1 MNKNVMNAIEVLSKQ
16 YNFPMDEAMS
26 LFTVKNKS
34 KKTKKDG
41 QSLQD
46 MFAELVNDVE
56 QDNRDPVIVLE
67 PTADAAVAPVKEKK
81 EKAKKQPLSEEEKK
95 QKAEELLAAKEAAK
109 KQKAEELLAAKEAA
123 KKQKAEELLAQK
135 EAAKKQKADELLA
148 AKKQKE
154 EELLA
159 AKKQK
164 ADELL
169 AQKEAAKKQKEDEKL
184 AAKEAAKAA
193 KAPKEKAVKAPK
205 EKAVKEPKEKA
216 VKAPKEKAVKAPKE
230 NKLADSTS
238 PDRPTP
244 TWVDDMPPIKITV
257 TRVKIGDQTYLKSTA
272 GILYN
277 ETTKEEFGLYD
288 EATNTIKPLPE
299 DDEEELEEDTYD
311 A

>member
-1 MNKNVMNAIEVLSKQ
+1 MNAIEVLSKQ
-16 YNFPMDEAMS
+16 YNFPFDDAVS

-34 KKTKKDG
+34 KKTKKEG

-46 MFAELVNDVE
+46 MFSELVNDVE

-67 PTADAAVAPVKEKK
+67 PTAAVAVAPVVVKEKK

-95 QKAEELLAAKEAAK
+95 QKAD
-109 KQKAEELLAAKEAA
+109 
-123 KKQKAEELLAQK
+123 ELLAQK
-135 EAAKKQKADELLA
+135 EAAKKQKAEELIAAKEAAKKQKEEDLIAAKKQKAEELIAAKEA

-193 KAPKEKAVKAPK
+193 KEPKA
-205 EKAVKEPKEKA
+205 KAVKEPKEKA
-216 VKAPKEKAVKAPKE
+216 VKEVKAKEPKAKAVKETKAKAV
-230 NKLADSTS
+230 NVDDS
-238 PDRPTP
+238 PDRETP
-244 TWVDDMPPIKITV
+244 TWVEPPPIKITV

-277 ETTKEEFGLYD
+277 ADTKEEVGLHD
-288 EATNTIKPLPE
+288 VETNTIKPLPE
-299 DDEEELEEDTYD
+299 DGDEELEEDTYD

>member
-1 MNKNVMNAIEVLSKQ
+1 MNAIEVLSNQ
-16 YNFPMDEAMS
+16 YNFPMDEAVS

-34 KKTKKDG
+34 KKTKKEG

-56 QDNRDPVIVLE
+56 QDNREPVIVLE
-67 PTADAAVAPVKEKK
+67 PTVAAAVAVAPVVKEKK

-95 QKAEELLAAKEAAK
+95 QKAEELLAQKEAAK

-123 KKQKAEELLAQK
+123 KKQKEEDLIAQ
-135 EAAKKQKADELLA
+135 KKQKADELLA
-148 AKKQKE
+148 Q
-154 EELLA
+154 
-159 AKKQK
+159 KKQK

-193 KAPKEKAVKAPK
+193 KAPKEPKA
-205 EKAVKEPKEKA
+205 KAVKEPKAKA
-216 VKAPKEKAVKAPKE
+216 VKAVKETKV
-230 NKLADSTS
+230 DDS
-238 PDRPTP
+238 PDRETP
-244 TWVDDMPPIKITV
+244 TWVVPPPIKITV
-257 TRVKIGDQTYLKSTA
+257 TRVTIDGQIYLKSTA

-277 ETTKEEFGLYD
+277 ADTKEEVGLHD
-288 EATNTIKPLPE
+288 AETNTIKPLPE
-299 DDEEELEEDTYD
+299 DGDEELEEDTYE

>member
-1 MNKNVMNAIEVLSKQ
+1 MNAIEVLSKQ
-16 YNFPMDEAMS
+16 YNFPMDEAVS

-34 KKTKKDG
+34 KKTKKEG

-56 QDNRDPVIVLE
+56 QDNREPVIVLE
-67 PTADAAVAPVKEKK
+67 PTVAAAVAVAVAPVVKEKK

-95 QKAEELLAAKEAAK
+95 QKAEELLAQKEAAK

-123 KKQKAEELLAQK
+123 KKQKEEDLIAQKKQKAEELLAQ
-135 EAAKKQKADELLA
+135 KKQKADELLA
-148 AKKQKE
+148 QKE
-154 EELLA
+154 A

-193 KAPKEKAVKAPK
+193 KAPKEPKA
-205 EKAVKEPKEKA
+205 KAVKEPKEKA
-216 VKAPKEKAVKAPKE
+216 VKAKAVKADE
-230 NKLADSTS
+230 S
-238 PDRPTP
+238 PDRETP
-244 TWVDDMPPIKITV
+244 TWVEPPPIKITV

-277 ETTKEEFGLYD
+277 ADTKEEVGLHD
-288 EATNTIKPLPE
+288 EETNTIKPLPE
-299 DDEEELEEDTYD
+299 DGDEELEEDTYE

>member
-1 MNKNVMNAIEVLSKQ
+1 MNAIEVLSKQ
-16 YNFPMDEAMS
+16 YNFPMDDAVS

-34 KKTKKDG
+34 KKTKKEG

-56 QDNRDPVIVLE
+56 QDNREPVIVLE
-67 PTADAAVAPVKEKK
+67 PTVAAAVAVALVVKEKK

-95 QKAEELLAAKEAAK
+95 QKAEELLAQKEAAK

-123 KKQKAEELLAQK
+123 KKQKEEDLIAQKKQKAEELLAQ
-135 EAAKKQKADELLA
+135 
-148 AKKQKE
+148 
-154 EELLA
+154 
-159 AKKQK
+159 KKQK

-193 KAPKEKAVKAPK
+193 KAPKEPKA
-205 EKAVKEPKEKA
+205 KAVKEPKAKA
-216 VKAPKEKAVKAPKE
+216 VKAVKETKV
-230 NKLADSTS
+230 DDS
-238 PDRPTP
+238 PDRETP
-244 TWVDDMPPIKITV
+244 TWVEPPPIKITV
-257 TRVKIGDQTYLKSTA
+257 TRVTIDGQIYLKSTA

-277 ETTKEEFGLYD
+277 ADTKEEVGLHD
-288 EATNTIKPLPE
+288 AETNTIKPLPE
-299 DDEEELEEDTYD
+299 DGDEELEEDTYE

>member
-1 MNKNVMNAIEVLSKQ
+1 MNAIEVLSKQ
-16 YNFPMDEAMS
+16 YNFPFDDAVS

-34 KKTKKDG
+34 KKTKKEG

-46 MFAELVNDVE
+46 MFSELVNDVE
-56 QDNRDPVIVLE
+56 QDNREPVIVLE
-67 PTADAAVAPVKEKK
+67 PTAAVAVAPVVVKEKK

-95 QKAEELLAAKEAAK
+95 QKADELLAQKEAAKKQKAEELIAAKEAAK
-109 KQKAEELLAAKEAA
+109 KQKAEELIAAKEAA
-123 KKQKAEELLAQK
+123 KKQKEDELLAQK
-135 EAAKKQKADELLA
+135 KQKAD
-148 AKKQKE
+148 
-154 EELLA
+154 ELLA

-193 KAPKEKAVKAPK
+193 KEPKA
-205 EKAVKEPKEKA
+205 KAVKEPKEKA
-216 VKAPKEKAVKAPKE
+216 VKEPKAKAVKETKAVKE
-230 NKLADSTS
+230 VDDS
-238 PDRPTP
+238 PDRETP
-244 TWVDDMPPIKITV
+244 TWVEPPPIKITV

-277 ETTKEEFGLYD
+277 ADTKEEVGLHD

-299 DDEEELEEDTYD
+299 DGDEELEEDTYE

>member
-1 MNKNVMNAIEVLSKQ
+1 MNAIEVLSNQ
-16 YNFPMDEAMS
+16 YNFPMDEAVS

-34 KKTKKDG
+34 KKTKKEG

-56 QDNRDPVIVLE
+56 QDNREPVIVLE
-67 PTADAAVAPVKEKK
+67 PTAAAAAVAVAVAPVVKEKK

-95 QKAEELLAAKEAAK
+95 QKAEELLAQKEAAK

-123 KKQKAEELLAQK
+123 KKQKEEDLIAQ
-135 EAAKKQKADELLA
+135 KKQKADELLA
-148 AKKQKE
+148 QKKQKAD
-154 EELLA
+154 ELLAQKEA

-193 KAPKEKAVKAPK
+193 KAPKEPKA
-205 EKAVKEPKEKA
+205 KAVKEPKAKA
-216 VKAPKEKAVKAPKE
+216 VKAVKV
-230 NKLADSTS
+230 DDS
-238 PDRPTP
+238 PDRETP
-244 TWVDDMPPIKITV
+244 TWVEPPPIKITV
-257 TRVKIGDQTYLKSTA
+257 TRVTIDGQIYLKSTA

-277 ETTKEEFGLYD
+277 ADTKEEVGLHD
-288 EATNTIKPLPE
+288 AETNTIKPLPE
-299 DDEEELEEDTYD
+299 DGDEELEEDTYE

>member
-1 MNKNVMNAIEVLSKQ
+1 MNAIEVLSNQ
-16 YNFPMDEAMS
+16 YNFPMDEAVS

-34 KKTKKDG
+34 KKTKKEG

-56 QDNRDPVIVLE
+56 QDNREPVIVLE
-67 PTADAAVAPVKEKK
+67 PTVAAAVAVAPVVKEKK

-95 QKAEELLAAKEAAK
+95 QKAEELLA
-109 KQKAEELLAAKEAA
+109 
-123 KKQKAEELLAQK
+123 QK
-135 EAAKKQKADELLA
+135 E
-148 AKKQKE
+148 
-154 EELLA
+154 A

-193 KAPKEKAVKAPK
+193 KAPKEPKA
-205 EKAVKEPKEKA
+205 KAVKEPKAKA
-216 VKAPKEKAVKAPKE
+216 VKAVKETKV
-230 NKLADSTS
+230 DDS
-238 PDRPTP
+238 PDRETP
-244 TWVDDMPPIKITV
+244 TWVVPPPIKITV
-257 TRVKIGDQTYLKSTA
+257 TRVTIDGQIYLKSTA

-277 ETTKEEFGLYD
+277 ADTKEEVGLHD
-288 EATNTIKPLPE
+288 AETNTIKPLPE
-299 DDEEELEEDTYD
+299 DGDEELEEDTYE

>member
-1 MNKNVMNAIEVLSKQ
+1 MNAIEVLSKQ
-16 YNFPMDEAMS
+16 YNFPFDDAVS

-34 KKTKKDG
+34 KKTKKEG

-46 MFAELVNDVE
+46 MFSELVNDVE
-56 QDNRDPVIVLE
+56 QDNRQPVIVLE
-67 PTADAAVAPVKEKK
+67 PTAAVAVAPVVVKEKK

-95 QKAEELLAAKEAAK
+95 QKAD
-109 KQKAEELLAAKEAA
+109 
-123 KKQKAEELLAQK
+123 ELLAQK
-135 EAAKKQKADELLA
+135 EAAKKQKAEELIAAKEA

-154 EELLA
+154 EDLIVAKKQKADELLAQKKQKADELLAVKEA

-193 KAPKEKAVKAPK
+193 KEPKA
-205 EKAVKEPKEKA
+205 KAVKEPKEKA
-216 VKAPKEKAVKAPKE
+216 VKETKAKAVKE
-230 NKLADSTS
+230 TNVDDS
-238 PDRPTP
+238 PDRETP

-277 ETTKEEFGLYD
+277 ADTKEEVGLHD
-288 EATNTIKPLPE
+288 VETNTIKPLPE
-299 DDEEELEEDTYD
+299 DGDEELEEETYE

>member
-1 MNKNVMNAIEVLSKQ
+1 MNAIEVLSKQ
-16 YNFPMDEAMS
+16 YNFPMDDAVS

-34 KKTKKDG
+34 KKTKKEG

-56 QDNRDPVIVLE
+56 QDNREPVIVLE
-67 PTADAAVAPVKEKK
+67 PTVAAAVAVAVAPVVKEKK

-95 QKAEELLAAKEAAK
+95 QKAEELLAQKEAAK

-123 KKQKAEELLAQK
+123 KKQKEEDLIAAKKQKAEELIAQK
-135 EAAKKQKADELLA
+135 EAAKKQKAD
-148 AKKQKE
+148 
-154 EELLA
+154 ELLA

-193 KAPKEKAVKAPK
+193 KAPKEVKA
-205 EKAVKEPKEKA
+205 KAVKEPKAKAVKEPKAAKEPKAKA
-216 VKAPKEKAVKAPKE
+216 VKADE
-230 NKLADSTS
+230 S
-238 PDRPTP
+238 PDRETP
-244 TWVDDMPPIKITV
+244 TWVEPPPIKITV

-277 ETTKEEFGLYD
+277 ADTKEEVGLHD
-288 EATNTIKPLPE
+288 EETNTIKPLPE
-299 DDEEELEEDTYD
+299 DGDEELEEDTYE

>member
-1 MNKNVMNAIEVLSKQ
+1 MNAIEVLSKQ
-16 YNFPMDEAMS
+16 YNFSMDEAMS

-34 KKTKKDG
+34 KKTKKEG

-56 QDNRDPVIVLE
+56 QDNREPVIVLE
-67 PTADAAVAPVKEKK
+67 PTVAAAVAVAVAPVVKEKK

-95 QKAEELLAAKEAAK
+95 QKAEELLAQKEAAK

-123 KKQKAEELLAQK
+123 KKQKEEDLIAQKKQKAEELLAQ
-135 EAAKKQKADELLA
+135 KKQKADELLA
-148 AKKQKE
+148 QKE
-154 EELLA
+154 A

-193 KAPKEKAVKAPK
+193 KAPKEPKA
-205 EKAVKEPKEKA
+205 KAVKEPKEKA
-216 VKAPKEKAVKAPKE
+216 VKAKAVKADE
-230 NKLADSTS
+230 S
-238 PDRPTP
+238 PDRETP
-244 TWVDDMPPIKITV
+244 TWVEPPPIKITV

-277 ETTKEEFGLYD
+277 ADTKEEVGLHD
-288 EATNTIKPLPE
+288 AETNTIKPLPE
-299 DDEEELEEDTYD
+299 DGDEELEEETYE

>member
-1 MNKNVMNAIEVLSKQ
+1 MNVIEVLSNK
-16 YNFPMDEAMS
+16 YNFSMDEAVS
-26 LFTVKNKS
+26 LFAVKNKS

-41 QSLQD
+41 QSLED

-56 QDNRDPVIVLE
+56 QDTREPVIVLE
-67 PTADAAVAPVKEKK
+67 PALESDAVAVAPVVKEKK
-81 EKAKKQPLSEEEKK
+81 EKAKKQPLSEEAKK
-95 QKAEELLAAKEAAK
+95 QKAEELIAAKEAAK
-109 KQKAEELLAAKEAA
+109 KQKAEELIAAKEAA
-123 KKQKAEELLAQK
+123 KKQKAEELIAAK
-135 EAAKKQKADELLA
+135 EAAKKQKAD
-148 AKKQKE
+148 
-154 EELLA
+154 ELLA

-193 KAPKEKAVKAPK
+193 KEPKA
-205 EKAVKEPKEKA
+205 KAVKEPKAKA
-216 VKAPKEKAVKAPKE
+216 VKAVNEPKAVKAVNKE
-230 NKLADSTS
+230 DS
-238 PDRPTP
+238 
-244 TWVDDMPPIKITV
+244 VDITDMPPIKITV

-277 ETTKEEFGLYD
+277 ADTKEEVGLHD

-299 DDEEELEEDTYD
+299 DGDEELEEDTYE

>member
-1 MNKNVMNAIEVLSKQ
+1 MNKSVMNAIEVLSKQ
-16 YNFPMDEAMS
+16 YNFPMDEAVS

-34 KKTKKDG
+34 KKTKKEG

-56 QDNRDPVIVLE
+56 QDNREPVIVLE
-67 PTADAAVAPVKEKK
+67 PTVAAAVAVAVAPVVKEKK

-95 QKAEELLAAKEAAK
+95 QKAEELLAQKEAAK

-123 KKQKAEELLAQK
+123 KKQKEEDLIAQKKQKAEELLAQ
-135 EAAKKQKADELLA
+135 KKQKADELLA
-148 AKKQKE
+148 QKE
-154 EELLA
+154 A

-193 KAPKEKAVKAPK
+193 KAPKEPKA
-205 EKAVKEPKEKA
+205 KAVKEPKEKA
-216 VKAPKEKAVKAPKE
+216 VKAKAVKADE
-230 NKLADSTS
+230 S
-238 PDRPTP
+238 PDRETP
-244 TWVDDMPPIKITV
+244 TWVEPPPIKITV

-277 ETTKEEFGLYD
+277 ADTKEEVGLHD
-288 EATNTIKPLPE
+288 EETNTIKPLPE
-299 DDEEELEEDTYD
+299 DGDEELEEETYE

>member
-1 MNKNVMNAIEVLSKQ
+1 MNVIEVLSNK
-16 YNFPMDEAMS
+16 YNFSMDEAVS
-26 LFTVKNKS
+26 LFAVKNKS

-41 QSLQD
+41 QSLED

-56 QDNRDPVIVLE
+56 QDNREPVIVLE
-67 PTADAAVAPVKEKK
+67 ATLESAAVAPVVKEKK
-81 EKAKKQPLSEEEKK
+81 EKAKKQPLSEEAKK
-95 QKAEELLAAKEAAK
+95 QKAEELIAAKEAAK
-109 KQKAEELLAAKEAA
+109 KQKAEELIAAKEAA
-123 KKQKAEELLAQK
+123 KKQKADDLLAQK
-135 EAAKKQKADELLA
+135 EAAKKQKADELI
-148 AKKQKE
+148 
-154 EELLA
+154 A

-193 KAPKEKAVKAPK
+193 KAPKEPKAV
-205 EKAVKEPKEKA
+205 KAVKEPKAVKA
-216 VKAPKEKAVKAPKE
+216 VKEPKAVNKE
-230 NKLADSTS
+230 DS
-238 PDRPTP
+238 
-244 TWVDDMPPIKITV
+244 VDITDMPPIKITV

-277 ETTKEEFGLYD
+277 ADTKEEVGLHD

-299 DDEEELEEDTYD
+299 DGDEELEEDTYE

>member
-1 MNKNVMNAIEVLSKQ
+1 MNAIEVLSKQ
-16 YNFPMDEAMS
+16 YNFPMDEAVS

-34 KKTKKDG
+34 KKTKKEG

-56 QDNRDPVIVLE
+56 QDNREPVIVLE
-67 PTADAAVAPVKEKK
+67 PTVAAAVAVAVAPVVKEKK

-95 QKAEELLAAKEAAK
+95 QKAEELLAQKEAAK

-123 KKQKAEELLAQK
+123 KKQKEEDLIAQKKQKAEELLAQ
-135 EAAKKQKADELLA
+135 KKQKADELLA
-148 AKKQKE
+148 QKE
-154 EELLA
+154 A

-193 KAPKEKAVKAPK
+193 KAPKEPKA
-205 EKAVKEPKEKA
+205 KAVKEPKEKA
-216 VKAPKEKAVKAPKE
+216 VKAKAVKADE
-230 NKLADSTS
+230 S
-238 PDRPTP
+238 PDRETP
-244 TWVDDMPPIKITV
+244 TWVEPPPIKITV

-277 ETTKEEFGLYD
+277 ADTKEEVGLHD
-288 EATNTIKPLPE
+288 EETNTIKPLPE
-299 DDEEELEEDTYD
+299 DGDEELEEETYE

>member
-1 MNKNVMNAIEVLSKQ
+1 MNAIEVLSNQ
-16 YNFPMDEAMS
+16 YNFPMDEAVS

-34 KKTKKDG
+34 KKTKKEG

-56 QDNRDPVIVLE
+56 QDNREPVIVLE
-67 PTADAAVAPVKEKK
+67 PTVAAAVAVAPVVKEKK

-95 QKAEELLAAKEAAK
+95 QKAEEMLAQKEAAK

-123 KKQKAEELLAQK
+123 KKQKEEDLIAQ
-135 EAAKKQKADELLA
+135 KKQKADELLA
-148 AKKQKE
+148 QKKQKAD
-154 EELLA
+154 ELLAQKEA

-193 KAPKEKAVKAPK
+193 KAPKEPKA
-205 EKAVKEPKEKA
+205 KAVKEPKAKA
-216 VKAPKEKAVKAPKE
+216 VKAVKETKV
-230 NKLADSTS
+230 DDS
-238 PDRPTP
+238 PDRETP
-244 TWVDDMPPIKITV
+244 TWVVPPPIKITV
-257 TRVKIGDQTYLKSTA
+257 TRVTIDGQIYLKSTA

-277 ETTKEEFGLYD
+277 ADTKEEVGLHD
-288 EATNTIKPLPE
+288 AETNTIKPLPE
-299 DDEEELEEDTYD
+299 DGDEELEEDTYE

>member
-1 MNKNVMNAIEVLSKQ
+1 MNKSVKNAIEVLSKQ

-26 LFTVKNKS
+26 LFTVNNKS

-123 KKQKAEELLAQK
+123 KKQKAEELLAAK

-193 KAPKEKAVKAPK
+193 KAPKEKAVKA
-205 EKAVKEPKEKA
+205 PKEKA

>member
-1 MNKNVMNAIEVLSKQ
+1 MNVIEVLSNK
-16 YNFPMDEAMS
+16 YNFSMDEAVS
-26 LFTVKNKS
+26 LFAVKNKS

-41 QSLQD
+41 QSLED

-56 QDNRDPVIVLE
+56 QDNREPVIVLE
-67 PTADAAVAPVKEKK
+67 ATLESAAIAPVVKEKK
-81 EKAKKQPLSEEEKK
+81 EKAKKQPLSEEAKK
-95 QKAEELLAAKEAAK
+95 QKAEELIAAKEAAK
-109 KQKAEELLAAKEAA
+109 KQKAEELIAAKEAA
-123 KKQKAEELLAQK
+123 KKQKADDLLAQK
-135 EAAKKQKADELLA
+135 EAAKKQKADELI
-148 AKKQKE
+148 
-154 EELLA
+154 A

-193 KAPKEKAVKAPK
+193 KAPKEPKA
-205 EKAVKEPKEKA
+205 KAVKEPKAVKA
-216 VKAPKEKAVKAPKE
+216 VKAVNKE
-230 NKLADSTS
+230 DS
-238 PDRPTP
+238 
-244 TWVDDMPPIKITV
+244 VDITDMPPIKITV

-277 ETTKEEFGLYD
+277 ADTKEEVGLHD

-299 DDEEELEEDTYD
+299 DGDEELEEDTYE